1 MVLMRTGDKIVLEYE
16 FQRYR
21 IIACISF
28 LTQLSSS
35 DSHPPY
41 SIHQLSVPAPFLSLP
56 SHPALLSSTLLF
68 FVLPGAIKCSA
79 GSSNRMPTVVWTS
92 PHHSNWFVLT

>member
-28 LTQLSSS
+28 LT
-35 DSHPPY
+35 
-41 SIHQLSVPAPFLSLP
+41 
-56 SHPALLSSTLLF
+56 
-68 FVLPGAIKCSA
+68 
-79 GSSNRMPTVVWTS
+79 
-92 PHHSNWFVLT
+92 